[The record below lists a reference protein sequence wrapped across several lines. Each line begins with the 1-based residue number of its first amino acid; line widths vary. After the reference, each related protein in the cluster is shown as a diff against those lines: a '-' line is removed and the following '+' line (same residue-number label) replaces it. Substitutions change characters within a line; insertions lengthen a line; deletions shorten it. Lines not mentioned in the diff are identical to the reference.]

1 MPQVTASNA
10 CTHYNII
17 NNTGS
22 TRIYYIS
29 VYSLQ
34 SFIVIILFY
43 TYFFNCNQYY
53 KLIIM
58 IITIIIIVHLPR
70 VYRSFCPNPF

>member
-22 TRIYYIS
+22 TCIYYIS

-58 IITIIIIVHLPR
+58 ILTIIIIVHLPR